1 MTNLSSKSVP
11 QWARPLGGFALI
23 VAVCGV
29 AGYGVGH
36 LAAEVFPHALPAAD
50 VRWSDVLACLLAG
63 GLIFG
68 MIAVLITSLDA
79 RRLGRMYKL
88 EGPASA
94 EEIAVARFQAL
105 VMGFSG
111 VILLLP
117 MVFSLLGLSPVFGV
131 AAIAVLFVAHTVM
144 NWRVYQQA
152 DELLRRS
159 VLETAT
165 IAFFLGQGLLFIWAA
180 AERLGVATPLTA
192 WDIYA
197 VLMAIYLTASLA
209 VSLRRGLA

>member
-1 MTNLSSKSVP
+1 MTNLSSKSMP
-11 QWARPLGGFALI
+11 QWVRPLGGLALI

-29 AGYGVGH
+29 AGYGVGR
-36 LAAEVFPHALPAAD
+36 LAAEVFPRALPAAD
-50 VRWSDVLACLLAG
+50 IRWSDVLACLLAG

-68 MIAVLITSLDA
+68 TIAVLITSLDA
-79 RRLGRMYKL
+79 RRLGRMYRL

-94 EEIAVARFQAL
+94 HEVSVARFQAL

-117 MVFSLLGLSPVFGV
+117 MVFSLIGLSPVFGV
-131 AAIAVLFVAHTVM
+131 AAIAALFVVHTVM
-144 NWRVYQQA
+144 NWSVYQQA

-159 VLETAT
+159 VLEAAT

-180 AERLGVATPLTA
+180 AERLGLATPLTA

-197 VLMAIYLTASLA
+197 VLMAVYLTASLV

>member
-1 MTNLSSKSVP
+1 MTNLSSKSMP

-29 AGYGVGH
+29 AGYGVGR
-36 LAAEVFPHALPAAD
+36 LSAEVFPHALPAAD
-50 VRWSDVLACLLAG
+50 LRWSDVLACLLAG

-68 MIAVLITSLDA
+68 TIAVLITSLDA
-79 RRLGRMYKL
+79 RRLGRMYRL

-94 EEIAVARFQAL
+94 HEVSVARFQAL

-117 MVFSLLGLSPVFGV
+117 MVFSLIGLSPVFGV
-131 AAIAVLFVAHTVM
+131 AAIAALFVVHTVM
-144 NWRVYQQA
+144 NWSVYQQA

-159 VLETAT
+159 VLEAAT

-180 AERLGVATPLTA
+180 AERLGLATPLTA

-197 VLMAIYLTASLA
+197 VLMAVYLTASLV